1 MFGRV
6 IAFKMSTCQRESVLD
21 ICYLHWSVSFVKEKN
36 CGRKLTQ
43 FKKGNIF
50 KYKMDC
56 TSIEC
61 MTQVLVVSS
70 AKEFRASE
78 RRWRNSCKGGKLFF
92 SAPIFFFFQLSAEIP
107 WLSALLIRYWVRTR
121 TASSLKCLAR
131 VGGAGRTAQ
140 SLAPETHWLAPGRLE
155 LQEVRRKQAPG

>member
-1 MFGRV
+1 MTLCVSEAQEFDCFKYLVDVWATDHICPLTNSPKWV
-6 IAFKMSTCQRESVLD
+6 IAGIMSGYAFLGGKKCD
-21 ICYLHWSVSFVKEKN
+21 
-36 CGRKLTQ
+36 RKLAQ
-43 FKKGNIF
+43 FEERNIF

-107 WLSALLIRYWVRTR
+107 
-121 TASSLKCLAR
+121 
-131 VGGAGRTAQ
+131 
-140 SLAPETHWLAPGRLE
+140 
-155 LQEVRRKQAPG
+155 